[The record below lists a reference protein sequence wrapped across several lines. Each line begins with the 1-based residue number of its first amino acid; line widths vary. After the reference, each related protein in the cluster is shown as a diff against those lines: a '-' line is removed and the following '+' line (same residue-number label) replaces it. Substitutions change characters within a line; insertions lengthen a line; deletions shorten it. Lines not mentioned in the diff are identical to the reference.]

1 MAFMALQ
8 GVQHLR
14 TAAVGAAAMRKRG
27 MLVAVKAAGGLEMR
41 VMWNAVLQ
49 LLNAVLELQG
59 LTQRIQFYICSNS
72 RSRSSS
78 SSNSKRSGK
87 FRWGSPCLPDLCA
100 AGCSV
105 QPPSGKQRYR
115 TCIQAVQHRQDQPN
129 HNKQPHSTCSQAV
142 QHRQDRPNHNKQ
154 PHSTGA

>member
-49 LLNAVLELQG
+49 LLNAVLKLQG
-59 LTQRIQFYICSNS
+59 
-72 RSRSSS
+72 
-78 SSNSKRSGK
+78 
-87 FRWGSPCLPDLCA
+87 
-100 AGCSV
+100 
-105 QPPSGKQRYR
+105 
-115 TCIQAVQHRQDQPN
+115 
-129 HNKQPHSTCSQAV
+129 
-142 QHRQDRPNHNKQ
+142 
-154 PHSTGA
+154 